1 MRRGGRMYSGQPPSE
16 AGFPAHLSK
25 FLGELPSL
33 PGEVYYQGKNMSE
46 QVSQSPIHRSVS
58 TRTILLA
65 VLLVGL
71 GAGAVGYGLNNAFAS
86 RSPSQQTTALN
97 NQWSGLRGSGPP
109 GWFKDGGSILTL
121 RAASTVANVSATGF
135 SITDSTHFTIT
146 IAYHGTGS
154 APAVTIVGLAPG
166 LSGSATVVSG
176 WTSPKTV
183 SITLVGTGSLTN
195 TPNVRALIVPLT
207 S

>member
-1 MRRGGRMYSGQPPSE
+1 
-16 AGFPAHLSK
+16 
-25 FLGELPSL
+25 
-33 PGEVYYQGKNMSE
+33 MSE
-46 QVSQSPIHRSVS
+46 QTNQPAKQRSIS
-58 TRTILLA
+58 TRTVILT

-86 RSPSQQTTALN
+86 NTPSQQTTAMN

-109 GWFKDGGSILTL
+109 AWFKDGTSTLTL

-135 SITDSTHFTIT
+135 SITDSSHFTIT

-154 APAVTIVGLAPG
+154 APAITIVGLAPG
-166 LSGSATVVSG
+166 LSGSTTVASG
-176 WTSPKTV
+176 WTSPTTV
-183 SITLVGTGSLTN
+183 SLTLVGSGSLTN

>member
-1 MRRGGRMYSGQPPSE
+1 
-16 AGFPAHLSK
+16 
-25 FLGELPSL
+25 
-33 PGEVYYQGKNMSE
+33 MSE
-46 QVSQSPIHRSVS
+46 QTNQSLTRRGIS
-58 TRTILLA
+58 TRTVLLA

-86 RSPSQQTTALN
+86 TNPSQQTTALN

-109 GWFKDGGSILTL
+109 AWFKDGMSTLTL

-135 SITDSTHFTIT
+135 SIIDGTHFTIT
-146 IAYHGTGS
+146 IAYHGIGS
-154 APAVTIVGLAPG
+154 APAITIVGLAPG
-166 LSGSATVVSG
+166 LSGSTTVVSG
-176 WTSPKTV
+176 WTSPTAV

-195 TPNVRALIVPLT
+195 TPSVRALIVPLT